1 MPKIKNILEFFNVDK
16 PLLIY
21 LILTAIFGLIVLFS
35 ASSYSTTTIIK
46 QGIHFA
52 IAFGTMFFISNF
64 PPRYIH
70 KSAIFLLILGIISL
84 IAVFFF
90 GTSRGGST
98 RWLDFGFFMYQPS
111 EMMKVIIPIAI
122 SAILSDKTLPP
133 KFIPTTIAITII
145 LITTALIL
153 KQPDLGTSLIIA
165 SSGFFVLFFAGFKI
179 KIFRNSIINISFIL
193 TSIVSIASIAWFF
206 ILKEYQKQRVIT
218 LFNPESDAL
227 GAGYHIIQ
235 SKIAIGSG
243 GLFGKGYG
251 QGTQSQ
257 LDFLPEHSTDFI
269 YATISEELGFIG
281 ALILL
286 LLYALIIYRCLKIAF
301 SHNNIFAKLVAS
313 SLTMVFFTYIF
324 VNIGMVSGILPV
336 VGVPLPLISYG
347 GSSILTLMI
356 AFGIIM
362 SVAKHKPVAY
372 LL

>member
-35 ASSYSTTTIIK
+35 ASSYSATTIIK
-46 QGIHFA
+46 QSLHFA
-52 IAFGTMFFISNF
+52 IAFGAMFFISNI
-64 PPRYIH
+64 PPRYIQ
-70 KSAIFLLILGIISL
+70 KSAIVLLILGIISL
-84 IAVFFF
+84 IAVFLF
-90 GTSRGGST
+90 GTSRGGAT

-111 EMMKVIIPIAI
+111 EMMKVIIPIAVA
-122 SAILSDKTLPP
+122 AILSDKILPP
-133 KFIPTTIAITII
+133 KFIPTAISMVII
-145 LITTALIL
+145 LTTTALIL

-165 SSGFFVLFFAGFKI
+165 SSGFFVLFFAGLSI
-179 KIFRNSIINISFIL
+179 KIFKNSVINISFIL

-206 ILKEYQKQRVIT
+206 VLKVYQKQRILT

-227 GAGYHIIQ
+227 GSGYHIIQ

-251 QGTQSQ
+251 DGTQSQ

-269 YATISEELGFIG
+269 YSTISEELGFIG
-281 ALILL
+281 VLVLL
-286 LLYALIIYRCLKIAF
+286 SLYTLIIYRCLRIAF
-301 SHNNIFAKLVAS
+301 ENNNTFAKLVAS

-324 VNIGMVSGILPV
+324 VNIGMVSGMLPV

-347 GSSILTLMI
+347 GSSVLTLMI
-356 AFGIIM
+356 AFGVIM
-362 SVAKHKPVAY
+362 SVARHKPVAY
-372 LL
+372 LS